1 MAVNGVSWGNVET
14 PVNSLTSGNAAVQSA
29 QYQSDQNKFLS
40 LVKNI
45 NGAGGNLSSGT
56 QGVGSNVSSNDVG
69 NSGRLNGDYTQGF
82 HGAYTS
88 EADRHA
94 RPEGAAANSG
104 NGKGAQKPIDKTS
117 KLYEEALELENYFVK
132 EMLSS
137 MRKTISKSDLLGSKD
152 DYAQNTYEDML
163 YDNYAESLTKN
174 GHFGLADQIYLQLDT
189 QA

>member
-29 QYQSDQNKFLS
+29 QYKSDQNKFMS
-40 LVKNI
+40 LVQNISDEKKN
-45 NGAGGNLSSGT
+45 A
-56 QGVGSNVSSNDVG
+56 GSNVSSAQIG
-69 NSGRLNGDYTQGF
+69 TSGRLNGDYTQGF

-88 EADRHA
+88 EADKHA
-94 RPEGAAANSG
+94 RPEGAAANSS
-104 NGKGAQKPIDKTS
+104 NGKGKQKTIDKTS

-137 MRKTISKSDLLGSKD
+137 MRKTISKSNLLGSED

-163 YDNYAESLTKN
+163 YDNYAEELTKN
-174 GHFGLADQIYLQLDT
+174 SHFGLADQIYLQLDT

>member
-14 PVNSLTSGNAAVQSA
+14 PVNSLTSGSTAVSNA
-29 QYQSDQNKFLS
+29 QYKSDQNKFNS
-40 LVKNI
+40 LIKEMS
-45 NGAGGNLSSGT
+45 ASK
-56 QGVGSNVSSNDVG
+56 QGVGSNVSSAEVG
-69 NSGRLNGDYTQGF
+69 SSGRLNGDYTQGF
-82 HGAYTS
+82 HGVYTA
-88 EADRHA
+88 EADKHA

-104 NGKGAQKPIDKTS
+104 NGKGTQKTIDKTS

-137 MRKTISKSDLLGSKD
+137 MRKTISKSNLLGSED

-163 YDNYAESLTKN
+163 YDNYAEELTKN